1 MKARTKEEI
10 KKLAREYTH
19 DWSSLKETEYG
30 AFVVETEDEFNHSIV
45 LATGFA
51 QKYVAERQCKL
62 LNKMFKELADD

>member
-1 MKARTKEEI
+1 MTKEEI

-19 DWSSLKETEYG
+19 DWSSLHGAEYG
-30 AFVVETEDEFNHSIV
+30 AFVVETEDEFNHSIA

-62 LNKMFKELADD
+62 LNEMFKELAKE